1 MFILEG
7 IGKETGWDLNTKGKG
22 NKGKGRGKGTEE
34 ERKREQGKR
43 EEGIIFN

>member
-1 MFILEG
+1 MCVYFRG
-7 IGKETGWDLNTKGKG
+7 HRKG
-22 NKGKGRGKGTEE
+22 NKGKERGKGTEE